1 VCQEYGRCCIE
12 QQSSLLQ
19 AAECLSPLFGSGF
32 AKVAHTLIESMSVF
46 STHSHSLG
54 YLVVRYGFDPIR
66 KKRLLK

>member
-1 VCQEYGRCCIE
+1 MGVAVLSNNHLCCK
-12 QQSSLLQ
+12 QPN
-19 AAECLSPLFGSGF
+19 ALSPLFGSGF

-66 KKRLLK
+66 QKRLLK